1 MFCDNKK
8 VILPNLK
15 AYFKKNNLVNFITL
29 DENIKI
35 KILNYNFIEVLYK
48 NKQQKKFI
56 KLKNFKTKLIGKGNS
71 RRKVTHFLYPKNNQ
85 FKLRVGITQHLGRGT
100 WSSLPHGFEKN
111 LEKGFEEIFFY
122 ILKGST
128 KSAVQVGKGVWHN
141 MIPINSCWLV
151 KNKMFSPIPMGFHP
165 VVGEPGVSVKYLWAY
180 ICKHKRWE
188 KI

>member
-1 MFCDNKK
+1 MFYDNKK
-8 VILPNLK
+8 IILPNLK
-15 AYFKKNNLVNFITL
+15 AYSKKNNLVNFITSN
-29 DENIKI
+29 EHIKI
-35 KILNYNFIEVLYK
+35 KISNYNFIEVLYK
-48 NKQQKKFI
+48 NNKQLEFK
-56 KLKNFKTKLIGKGNS
+56 KLKDFKIKLIGKGNF
-71 RRKVTHFLYPKNNQ
+71 RRKVTHFLFHKNDE
-85 FKLRVGITQHLGRGT
+85 FKLRVGITQHLGVGT

-151 KNKMFSPIPMGFHP
+151 KDRTFSQIPMGFHP
-165 VVGEPGVSVKYLWAY
+165 VVGEPGVLVKYLWAY